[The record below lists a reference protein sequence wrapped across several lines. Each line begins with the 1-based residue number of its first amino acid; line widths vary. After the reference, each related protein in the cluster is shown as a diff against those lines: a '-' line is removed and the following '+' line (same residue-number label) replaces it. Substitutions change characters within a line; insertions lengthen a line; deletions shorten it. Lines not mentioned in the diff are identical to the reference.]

1 MTDTMKE
8 MINERRAL
16 RTSSRSGGLTL
27 IELLVALVILG
38 VLMSFAL
45 PAYQNSV
52 DTSQE
57 GVVRSNIMSI
67 EIFQEDFFLR
77 NGNYANN
84 LANIAAIE
92 GAIGW
97 APQSDDGTTYA
108 IANSDGTLYRVT
120 ATHPDGLTVCIEF
133 PDRVPFIGTI

>member
-1 MTDTMKE
+1 MTEVNKRKNRG
-8 MINERRAL
+8 I
-16 RTSSRSGGLTL
+16 TL

-45 PAYQNSV
+45 PAYQGSV
-52 DTSQE
+52 DTAEE

-67 EIFQEDFFLR
+67 EVFQEDFFLR

-84 LANIAAIE
+84 LADIAAIE

-97 APQSDDGTTYA
+97 APQSDDGTTYS
-108 IANSDGTLYRVT
+108 IANSDGTLYQVT
-120 ATHPDGLTVCIEF
+120 ATTPDGLTVCIRF
-133 PDRVPFIGTI
+133 PDRTVCPP